1 LNVID
6 FVKRQCLYDDDDDDD
21 DDDDS
26 VNNF

>member
-6 FVKRQCLYDDDDDDD
+6 FVKHQCLYDDDDDDD